1 MTLAHCKR
9 TCPECPWRKDVE
21 VGRFPPERFVALAY
35 TAEDMAQ
42 KVFACHKSPE
52 DGHFACA
59 GATLR
64 MQHNLRLRLA
74 RIDRSTIRAD
84 GPLYKDYREM
94 AVANGVPEDHPA
106 LAKTR

>member
-1 MTLAHCKR
+1 
-9 TCPECPWRKDVE
+9 
-21 VGRFPPERFVALAY
+21 
-35 TAEDMAQ
+35 
-42 KVFACHKSPE
+42 
-52 DGHFACA
+52 
-59 GATLR
+59 